1 MESLTTLL
9 ISLPADSD
17 DRVAR
22 SKNSEKSS
30 SNQVF
35 WNASNFVY
43 LCLMGTFK
51 VSDIITTPPPEK
63 LKELTGVE
71 VGAYPTVYSTVL
83 TSVAL

>member
-1 MESLTTLL
+1 MLL

-17 DRVAR
+17 DRVAD
-22 SKNSEKSS
+22 SKDIEKSL

-35 WNASNFVY
+35 GNASNFVY
-43 LCLMGTFK
+43 LCLICTFN